1 MHRKIVKVVYQ
12 NDKRQAGVKIRR
24 ALGPMTCKIA
34 CGPSKLT
41 LGGPANFEVTIVPSS
56 VPLTK

>member
-12 NDKRQAGVKIRR
+12 KDKRQAGVIIRR
-24 ALGPMTCKIA
+24 AIGPMTCKIA

-41 LGGPANFEVTIVPSS
+41 LVGPANFEATIIPLS
-56 VPLTK
+56 VH